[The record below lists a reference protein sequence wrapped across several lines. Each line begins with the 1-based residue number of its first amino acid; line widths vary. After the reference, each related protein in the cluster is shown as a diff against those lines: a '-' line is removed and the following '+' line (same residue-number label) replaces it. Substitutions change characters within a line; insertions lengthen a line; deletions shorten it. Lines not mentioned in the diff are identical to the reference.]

1 MSELQ
6 AAGMSELE
14 VFAAATSRP
23 ASLLQRVDV
32 GVLRAD
38 ATADLTVLQASS
50 SRPIGNAAAGFR
62 AGVLWTP
69 VLVVKQG
76 TVVAP

>member
-1 MSELQ
+1 
-6 AAGMSELE
+6 MSELE

-50 SRPIGNAAAGFR
+50 SLPIGNAVGGPR
-62 AGVLWTP
+62 VGTLWTA
-69 VLVVKQG
+69 VLVVREG
-76 TVVAP
+76 RIVVP